1 MNIHQHLLLLQA
13 VASAKHL
20 PLALFP
26 DTAVRTPAPVSPTIL
41 KLEDN
46 PGLHSFSFHGAFAD
60 DISYAKMSLKLNTK
74 HMVKTVEKATSTM
87 TSKLQAPSPFLKL
100 SLIHI

>member
-1 MNIHQHLLLLQA
+1 MNIHQQLLLLQA

-20 PLALFP
+20 RLALFP
-26 DTAVRTPAPVSPTIL
+26 DTAVRTPAPINPTIL

-74 HMVKTVEKATSTM
+74 RTVSYTHLTLPTICSV
-87 TSKLQAPSPFLKL
+87 
-100 SLIHI
+100 